1 MHYPILRTAKNG
13 ALIGLCLLVL
23 AGCKEDPDP
32 NAPPEPRTLEL
43 AVTQARIEQID
54 RLYSTPGSVTS
65 EERIEVSSRAT
76 GYIQRISAH
85 EGDVISEGDILVEI
99 DPTDVEGTISRAEAA
114 LSSAQTTLEDT
125 EQDVTRQ
132 ASLVAQGVASN
143 ETLRRANVAR
153 DKARSSLAEA
163 QAALDTA
170 LAGRRYTTLVSPID
184 GIVVARQKHVG
195 DLATPGV
202 PILTIES
209 RSRLLF
215 RTSVSESR
223 IGNVRMK
230 APVRVTIDALA
241 GRDIMGQVRRIIPS
255 GDPVTRRYDVE
266 IALPAGLDAF
276 PGMFGRAHFSIAT
289 DTVVMVP
296 NDALLER
303 GGLTGVFVMDDDM
316 TARFRWLHTGR
327 VFAQATEIRGG
338 LQGNETIIA
347 HDDIR
352 LRDGDRVV
360 ITGQASTNE

>member
-1 MHYPILRTAKNG
+1 MHQPILRMAKNG
-13 ALIGLCLLVL
+13 IVFGLCLLVL

-43 AVTQARIEQID
+43 AVTQVRVEQID

-76 GYIQRISAH
+76 GFIQRISIH
-85 EGDVISEGDILVEI
+85 EGDEIAAGDILVEI
-99 DPTDVEGTISRAEAA
+99 DPTDVEGAISRAEAM
-114 LSSAQTTLEDT
+114 LSAAQTTLEDT

-132 ASLVAQGVASN
+132 TSLVARGVASN
-143 ETLRRANVAR
+143 EALRQANVAR
-153 DKARSSLAEA
+153 DRARASLAEA

-184 GIVVARQKHVG
+184 GIVVARQKQVG

-202 PILTIES
+202 SILTIES
-209 RSRLLF
+209 RSRLVF
-215 RTSVSESR
+215 RTSVSESQ
-223 IGNVRMK
+223 IGKVRVQ
-230 APVRVTIDALA
+230 APVRVAIDALS
-241 GRDIMGQVRRIIPS
+241 GRDIIGQVRRIIPS

-266 IALPAGLDAF
+266 IALPAGLDAYT
-276 PGMFGRAHFSIAT
+276 GMFGRAHFSIAT
-289 DTVVMVP
+289 DAVVMVP

-303 GGLTGVFVMDDDM
+303 GGLTGVFVLDDDM

-338 LQGNETIIA
+338 LQGDETITA

-360 ITGQASTNE
+360 IAGQASTDE